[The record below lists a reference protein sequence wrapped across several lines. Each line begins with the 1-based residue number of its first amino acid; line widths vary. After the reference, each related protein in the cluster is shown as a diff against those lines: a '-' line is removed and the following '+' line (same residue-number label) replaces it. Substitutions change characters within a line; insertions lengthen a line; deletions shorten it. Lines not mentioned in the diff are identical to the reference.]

1 MRLILMVLLIAF
13 AAEVKADGVKSWNI
27 VSPSVFSVLPTWPG
41 YADPGYGAPLGTAPE
56 GTGFAISEQGHIITA
71 AHVISKATKVSVK
84 NSKGEIFDAE
94 PLFIS
99 RATDLA
105 VLKAKVKTDQA
116 FFSLKPPDIGSQA
129 CLISNSFGIG
139 IGITCGVVSA
149 SGISGIGFNKI
160 EDFVQTDAAANPG
173 SSGGALVNAD
183 GLVIGMMSGIFTKN
197 TDTNV
202 GVNFAVSSA
211 LILKTVGEVL
221 K

>member
-1 MRLILMVLLIAF
+1 M
-13 AAEVKADGVKSWNI
+13 
-27 VSPSVFSVLPTWPG
+27 
-41 YADPGYGAPLGTAPE
+41 
-56 GTGFAISEQGHIITA
+56 
-71 AHVISKATKVSVK
+71 
-84 NSKGEIFDAE
+84 
-94 PLFIS
+94 
-99 RATDLA
+99 
-105 VLKAKVKTDQA
+105 
-116 FFSLKPPDIGSQA
+116 LKPPDTGSQA

-202 GVNFAVSSA
+202 GVNFAISSA
-211 LILKTVGEVL
+211 LILKTVDDIL

>member
-13 AAEVKADGVKSWNI
+13 AAEVKADGVKSWNM
-27 VSPSVFSVLPTWPG
+27 VSSSVFSVLPTWPG

-139 IGITCGVVSA
+139 MALLAVLYLPQVSA
-149 SGISGIGFNKI
+149 VSVSTKLKI
-160 EDFVQTDAAANPG
+160 LCRRMLRQIQVHRVAR
-173 SSGGALVNAD
+173 SSMQMVWLSV
-183 GLVIGMMSGIFTKN
+183 
-197 TDTNV
+197 
-202 GVNFAVSSA
+202 
-211 LILKTVGEVL
+211 
-221 K
+221 